1 MSKRK
6 TERLLG
12 LVVCLLSTS
21 RYLTAEQ
28 VREAVPGYPEQD
40 DLFKRMFE
48 RDKED
53 LRDLGVPLETGLNHP
68 FDDDPGYRIRQQAY
82 ELPELR
88 LEADEAAVLGLAA
101 RVWQRAELAGAAA
114 GALLKLRAAG
124 IEAGEEPRAV
134 RGIEPRL
141 GTPEPAFGPL
151 WEAVRDRRPVTFS
164 YRAAG
169 RSEPQRRELEPW
181 GVVNRHG
188 RWYVA
193 GWDRGRDATRVFRL
207 GRIAGAVKFC
217 GPAGSVTVPD
227 GADVRELVRDWDSAP
242 AREHT
247 AVLAGAV
254 GNRRRPAAA
263 RRLRGR
269 RRDRAGRL
277 GPGHDPLRR
286 RGFIRRL
293 RRLVRPG
300 RGGARA
306 ARPARGRDPQAQG
319 GPDVTALVTST
330 ERLQRLLALVPY
342 VVSRKI
348 VGLAETAAAFGVSER
363 ELVDDLNL
371 LWCVELRAPDP
382 YCPIDLS
389 YEGGE
394 IVVSQAE
401 SIGRPLRLAVDEASA
416 LLVALRMLAEVPG
429 LEDRSALS
437 RLIAKLEDA
446 AGEAASVSSQ
456 VAVQVDLPPGDGP
469 DGLAAQ
475 LGAALSAGRR
485 VHLRY
490 YVPGRDEATERDVDP
505 MRLLVVEG
513 RPYLE
518 GWCLRAE
525 GVRLFR
531 LDRVLELTVLD
542 QASSPPP
549 EATPVDVDQGLFRPS
564 PDDVHVE
571 LELSAEGRWVAEYY
585 PCESVSDL
593 PDGRLRVVLRTPD
606 TGWVRRL
613 ALRIGEDCRVLSPP
627 ALVSEVH
634 QSAAAA
640 LANYVV

>member
-12 LVVCLLSTS
+12 LVVCLLSTR
-21 RYLTAEQ
+21 RYLTADQ
-28 VREAVPGYPEQD
+28 VRQAVPGYPEQD

-53 LRDLGVPLETGLNHP
+53 LRDLGVPLETGVNHP

-101 RVWQRAELAGAAA
+101 RVWQRAALEGAAA

-124 IEAGEEPRAV
+124 MEAGDDRPV
-134 RGIEPRL
+134 PQGIEPRL

-193 GWDRGRDATRVFRL
+193 GWDRARDDTRVFRL
-207 GRIAGAVKFC
+207 SRIAGAVKFC
-217 GPAGSVTVPD
+217 GPPGSVTVPD
-227 GADVRELVRDWDSAP
+227 GADVREVVRDWDSAP
-242 AREHT
+242 ARESLR
-247 AVLAGAV
+247 APAGPLRR
-254 GNRRRPAAA
+254 RRRPAPA
-263 RRLRGR
+263 RRLGPS
-269 RRDRAGRL
+269 RRDGPARM
-277 GPGHDPLRR
+277 GPGDHPLRR
-286 RGFIRRL
+286 RGIVRRL

-300 RGGARA
+300 RRGP
-306 ARPARGRDPQAQG
+306 RPARPPRSRDRPPQG
-319 GPDVTALVTST
+319 GPGMSAITST

-342 VVSRKI
+342 VVSRKV
-348 VGLAETAAAFGVSER
+348 VGLAETAADFGVSER

-401 SIGRPLRLAVDEASA
+401 SMGRPLRLAVDEASA
-416 LLVALRMLAEVPG
+416 LLVALRMLAELPG
-429 LEDRSALS
+429 LEDRSAMS
-437 RLIAKLEDA
+437 RLIAKLEAA
-446 AGEAASVSSQ
+446 AGEAASVSAQ
-456 VAVQVDLPPGDGP
+456 VAVQVDLHGDGGR
-469 DGLAAQ
+469 GLAAQ
-475 LGAALSAGRR
+475 VNAAIVGPAAGAPALLRAG
-485 VHLRY
+485 
-490 YVPGRDEATERDVDP
+490 PGR
-505 MRLLVVEG
+505 G
-513 RPYLE
+513 
-518 GWCLRAE
+518 
-525 GVRLFR
+525 
-531 LDRVLELTVLD
+531 DRT
-542 QASSPPP
+542 
-549 EATPVDVDQGLFRPS
+549 
-564 PDDVHVE
+564 
-571 LELSAEGRWVAEYY
+571 
-585 PCESVSDL
+585 
-593 PDGRLRVVLRTPD
+593 
-606 TGWVRRL
+606 
-613 ALRIGEDCRVLSPP
+613 
-627 ALVSEVH
+627 
-634 QSAAAA
+634 
-640 LANYVV
+640 